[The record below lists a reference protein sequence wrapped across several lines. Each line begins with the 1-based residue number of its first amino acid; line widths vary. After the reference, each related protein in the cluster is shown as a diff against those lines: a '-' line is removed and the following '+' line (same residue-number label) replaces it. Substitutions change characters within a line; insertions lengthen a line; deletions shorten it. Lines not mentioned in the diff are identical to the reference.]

1 MIIEIPDLKIR
12 SPYISI
18 AIEEVLAEYYSKMDD
33 FDALLRLWLNP
44 PTIVLGRTCKV
55 LENIHAEVLSSIFN
69 HSRNKIYLTRRLSG
83 GGTVYHSQGILNY
96 TIMIPLKKYK
106 EFYSIKDSY
115 QIILTFLLKA
125 LEKQNIFGTI
135 LGLSDLSI
143 KIDDEYKKFS
153 GNSQFRKYNMLVHH
167 GTLIL
172 NEKVI
177 NEIEKVLKHPPKE
190 PDYRKKRTHKE
201 FLTSLPENFDVSL
214 FYSCLLDEIK
224 NYFNVIESRFITP
237 KEFKEMKPIL
247 LKKVK
252 NVYKNSNWILKG
264 KYELKEII
272 AENKS

>member
-33 FDALLRLWLNP
+33 FDVLLRLWLNP

-55 LENIHAEVLSSIFN
+55 LENIHAEVLSTIFN
-69 HSRNKIYLTRRLSG
+69 NSGNKIYLTRRLSG

-143 KIDDEYKKFS
+143 KIDGEYKKFS

-201 FLTSLPENFDVSL
+201 FLTSLPKNFDVSL